1 MAKKNESRGLGRS
14 FYDIMGDNVL
24 DSKGGAGQ
32 SIRLSD
38 IEPRKDQP
46 RKTFEREALEV
57 LADSI
62 AAYGVLQPIIVR
74 ESELLSGTYEIIA
87 GERRW
92 RAAKMAG
99 LTEIPAIVFD
109 GDELK
114 AAQVA
119 MIENIQREDL
129 NPVEEAMG
137 YGALIERFGLTQDQ
151 VAKQVGKNRSTVA
164 NMLRLLELPTEV
176 LEMLREGDL
185 TTGHARALLALS
197 SEEQIIDT
205 AKLAFERELSVREV
219 EALVKRI
226 NSKPDEAEEERVH
239 PQIKAQMKELER
251 RAMSTLGRKV
261 RISRS
266 SRKKVVELTYD
277 NDEDLEALLLMLCGQ
292 EIFNET
298 V

>member
-1 MAKKNESRGLGRS
+1 MAKRNESRGLGRS
-14 FYDIMGDNVL
+14 FYDIMGDNVPEGK
-24 DSKGGAGQ
+24 DGAGQ
-32 SIRLSD
+32 KIRLSD

-62 AAYGVLQPIIVR
+62 ANYGVLQPIIVR

-99 LTEIPAIVFD
+99 LSEIPAIVFD

-164 NMLRLLELPTEV
+164 NMLRLLDLPVEV
-176 LEMLREGDL
+176 LEMLRAGEL
-185 TTGHARALLALS
+185 TTGHARALLAL
-197 SEEQIIDT
+197 EAEADMIET
-205 AKLAFERELSVREV
+205 AQLIVERSLSVREV
-219 EALVKRI
+219 EALVKRL
-226 NSKPDEAEEERVH
+226 NARREEPEEEKVH

-277 NDEDLEALLLMLCGQ
+277 NDEDLEALLLMLCGE